1 MANTKL
7 RKAKEK
13 KNDEFYTQYTDIQKE
28 INAYLE
34 YDSDVF
40 KGKTVLLPCDDP
52 EWSNFTKFFAQNFE
66 KFGLKKLISTSYA
79 NDKKETVLI
88 QLSLFEENS
97 PQFDKNKTTQHGKVF
112 ILEKDT
118 NKSGR
123 IDINDIEW
131 KYLKGDGDFRSDEVK
146 KLRDE
151 VDIIITNPP
160 FSLFR
165 EFINWIFEG
174 KKEFIIVGN
183 QNAINYKELFPSL
196 MNNSVWTGYNYGSQN
211 FIVPKEFEKNN
222 TYYGDDGN
230 KYAKFGNI
238 CWFTNIEHGR
248 RHQPLQL
255 MTLEDNLKYSKHKE
269 IKNKGYCKYQNI
281 DGIEVP
287 YIDAIPSD
295 YNGIMGVPITFMLKY
310 NPNQFKVLGN
320 ADIGIVPKA
329 WKGMNKE
336 FVNLYYK
343 QGNTGSI
350 REGNPLACY
359 INHDGLAII
368 PFKRIIIENIEME
381 DKKDGN

>member
-1 MANTKL
+1 MAKNKSLT
-7 RKAKEK
+7 KAKK
-13 KNDEFYTQYTDIQKE
+13 VGNDEFYTQYSDIQKE
-28 INAYLE
+28 MNAYLE
-34 YDSDVF
+34 YNPDVF
-40 KGKTVLLPCDDP
+40 KDKTILLPCDDP

-79 NDKKETVLI
+79 NDKKETVLV
-88 QLSLFEENS
+88 QLSLFEKKS
-97 PQFDKNKTTQHGKVF
+97 PQFNKDKTDKHGKVF
-112 ILEKDT
+112 ILEKDN

-131 KYLKGDGDFRSDEVK
+131 KYLKEDGDFRSDEVK

-151 VDIIITNPP
+151 ADIIITNPP

-174 KKEFIIVGN
+174 KKDFIIVGN

-196 MNNSVWTGYNYGSQN
+196 MNNSVWTGYNYGSQD
-211 FIVPKEFEKNN
+211 FLVPKEFEKNN
-222 TYYGDDGN
+222 TYYGSDGN

-255 MTLEDNLKYSKHKE
+255 MTMEDNLKYSKHKE

-281 DGIEVP
+281 EGIEVP
-287 YIDAIPSD
+287 YIDAIPSN
-295 YNGIMGVPITFMLKY
+295 YKGIMGVPITFMLKY

-320 ADIGIVPKA
+320 ADIGIVPKE
-329 WKGMNKE
+329 WKGMSKE
-336 FVNLYYK
+336 FVDLYYK

-359 INHDGLAII
+359 INHEGLAII

-381 DKKDGN
+381 DN